1 MSKTKQFTWNGKV
14 YDIDAMRLG
23 EAKDIVALQKR
34 MRESGEEDGQWDV
47 LEEILRTLHCPQPV
61 IDELCID
68 ELRQCID
75 ALAAVQF
82 GVSGDARNP

>member
-1 MSKTKQFTWNGKV
+1 MGKTKQFTWNGTT
-14 YDIDAMRLG
+14 YEIEAMRLG

-34 MRESGEEDGQWDV
+34 MRDSQEEDGQWEV
-47 LEEILRTLHCPQPV
+47 LEAILKALHCPEPV
-61 IDELCID
+61 IADLCID